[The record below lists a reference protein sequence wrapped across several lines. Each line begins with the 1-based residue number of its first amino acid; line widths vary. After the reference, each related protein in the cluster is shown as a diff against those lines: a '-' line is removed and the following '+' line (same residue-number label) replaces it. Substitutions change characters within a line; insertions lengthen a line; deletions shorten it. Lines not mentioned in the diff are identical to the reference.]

1 MKIENKLINFS
12 ILIVIFLHLAF
23 SSCGP
28 LSPKSS
34 SNIKFNG
41 YDVTIK
47 RNSDVYKTY
56 DASWNNTYMY
66 IEIYKDTLLQWEYEK
81 AGVFKNGAVKI
92 PTGTLKG
99 NYGSKGD
106 TFVFVDYIFP

>member
-1 MKIENKLINFS
+1 MKMNFLPVVVLF
-12 ILIVIFLHLAF
+12 IAFVFIFLSCETPF
-23 SSCGP
+23 S
-28 LSPKSS
+28 KSS

-41 YDVTIK
+41 YDITMK
-47 RNSDVYKTY
+47 RTSNVYKTY

-81 AGVFKNGAVKI
+81 AGLFKSGSVKI
-92 PTGTLKG
+92 PTGVLKG

-106 TFVFVDYIFP
+106 TFTFVDYSFQ